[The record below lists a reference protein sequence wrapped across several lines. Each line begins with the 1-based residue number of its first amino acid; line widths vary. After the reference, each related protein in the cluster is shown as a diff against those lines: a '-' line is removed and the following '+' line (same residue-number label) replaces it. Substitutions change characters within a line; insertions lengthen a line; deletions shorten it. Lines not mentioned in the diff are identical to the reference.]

1 MALLQN
7 AKCTSLPTLRNAA
20 KAAVKW
26 LLFSLFFFT
35 DGLLLNQN
43 IDAITAILSAGT
55 PQTYSLFCFSPPCL
69 SNQFRLNHNQPLHLF
84 SSLFPSPT
92 IPPPLSNFAFPLDL
106 CVMTWLGWD
115 RRYTQDCLHREKER
129 DRARERHR
137 HECHTDRNNPSDKH
151 KWMCTHFLSLS
162 HATMHCHIQSHN
174 ESIWMNPNW
183 TLCESNHSS

>member
-1 MALLQN
+1 MLQRQLWNGFFFLYFFLLMGFCWIKILMQ
-7 AKCTSLPTLRNAA
+7 S
-20 KAAVKW
+20 
-26 LLFSLFFFT
+26 LLFWALAHHKPTVYSAFHHPVYPTSSDWTTTNPSTSFPPSF
-35 DGLLLNQN
+35 LL
-43 IDAITAILSAGT
+43 
-55 PQTYSLFCFSPPCL
+55 PQS
-69 SNQFRLNHNQPLHLF
+69 HL
-84 SSLFPSPT
+84 
-92 IPPPLSNFAFPLDL
+92 LSNFAFPLDL
-106 CVMTWLGWD
+106 CVMTWLGSD

-137 HECHTDRNNPSDKH
+137 HECHTDRNNPCDKH

>member
-1 MALLQN
+1 M
-7 AKCTSLPTLRNAA
+7 
-20 KAAVKW
+20 KW

-106 CVMTWLGWD
+106 CVMTWLGSD
-115 RRYTQDCLHREKER
+115 RRYTQDCLHRQRETE
-129 DRARERHR
+129 RERG
-137 HECHTDRNNPSDKH
+137 TDMNVTLTGITHVTNTSG
-151 KWMCTHFLSLS
+151 CTHTFSLSLMQPC
-162 HATMHCHIQSHN
+162 TVTYNHIMSQS
-174 ESIWMNPNW
+174 E
-183 TLCESNHSS
+183 

>member
-1 MALLQN
+1 MLQRQLWN
-7 AKCTSLPTLRNAA
+7 GFFFLY
-20 KAAVKW
+20 
-26 LLFSLFFFT
+26 FFFT

-92 IPPPLSNFAFPLDL
+92 IPPPLSNFAFSLDL
-106 CVMTWLGWD
+106 CVMTWLGSD
-115 RRYTQDCLHREKER
+115 GRYTQDCLQRERE
-129 DRARERHR
+129 RERHR
-137 HECHTDRNNPSDKH
+137 HECHTDRNNPCDKH

-162 HATMHCHIQSHN
+162 HATMCCHIQSHH
-174 ESIWMNPNW
+174 ESIWINPNW
-183 TLCESNHSS
+183 TLCESWNHST